1 LNIED
6 EDISFEATAFV
17 EVLGNIAGND
27 DHGTAKSLHDSLL

>member
-6 EDISFEATAFV
+6 EDVSFQAPAFV

-27 DHGTAKSLHDSLL
+27 DHGAAKSFHDSLL